1 MRDALIADLRHTR
14 RAAARAK
21 GSTAVVVL
29 SLALGTGANAV
40 IYSVLDGLLL
50 RGPAGV
56 PDQGRLVQV
65 FTGAFNG
72 MSRGS
77 SSYPDFESLR
87 AEASAFASL
96 AAFDDS
102 AHEVV
107 RLADEGHRVRI
118 AAVTSGFFPTLG
130 LSAAAGRL
138 PGSDD
143 RGSPPPAV
151 ISARLWRLLGGHADI
166 AERTISIGGR
176 EYRVAGVAPERFNGL
191 QLARV
196 TDAWIPLDGRAGGT
210 ERGDRRLSII
220 GRLHP
225 QADLAVARADAQRI
239 STSLAQRYPATNLG
253 TRSGDDQPR
262 LMTVSP
268 YSWIEPA
275 AQQRVL
281 LAGLVILGAAVLLL
295 TSAAVNAASVL
306 VSRTAARR
314 RDLAVMTALGATRAA
329 LVRQSLA
336 EGLSIALAGTALGV
350 LAAFWT
356 ARALPALF
364 SPDHAEMLDVSLDWT
379 LVGGS
384 AALACLTGVVFA
396 IAPAWQIIRTAGV
409 EALRSDAAAI
419 AERSSGLPLRPL
431 AVIGQICLSTVLLM
445 AAVLLVR
452 ALGVALDAG
461 LGADVRGVAIA
472 LIRPP
477 GDLEGDVVRSL
488 DYQARAQQ
496 LVRNMPGA
504 GSSGIVATLPLGRSA
519 SAVFRVAT
527 RPGVTE
533 AVDVDVNFVSRSY
546 FNVLRMPILEGRG
559 FEAGDGPRSKPVV
572 VVNEVLARRYFFP
585 LAMGRRLVDGTG
597 TELEIVGVV
606 RTDRHRALQ
615 QPPEPAV
622 YFPLS
627 QRAYYG
633 PLHLVVRTDS
643 DPAPLLPALEATL
656 RSAGNVQILRMTTL
670 EEHLAESL
678 TLDRVATTLVA
689 TCAVWALLLATAGV
703 YSVVGDAVRRRT
715 PEIGLRLAL
724 GADRGR
730 ILRLVLGEGLQL
742 TAAGLLAG
750 LGLSLLLQQV
760 ARSYI
765 HLLPLIDTAA
775 LLVVPGA
782 LIAIVAAAVAVPARR
797 ALRVSPTSALRAL

>member
-1 MRDALIADLRHTR
+1 M
-14 RAAARAK
+14 
-21 GSTAVVVL
+21 VVL

-40 IYSVLDGLLL
+40 IYSVLDALLF

-56 PDQGRLVQV
+56 PEQERLVQV

-102 AHEVV
+102 AHDVV

-130 LSAAAGRL
+130 LGTEMGRL
-138 PGSDD
+138 PGWDET
-143 RGSPPPAV
+143 GVPPLAV
-151 ISARLWRLLGGHADI
+151 ISARLWRLFGAPADM
-166 AERTISIGGR
+166 AGRSISIGER
-176 EYRVAGVAPERFNGL
+176 EYRIAGVAPERFNGL

-196 TDAWIPLDGRAGGT
+196 TDVWIPWDGRAGGT

-225 QADLAVARADAQRI
+225 QADLAAARADAQRI
-239 STSLAQRYPATNLG
+239 SSRLAQRYPDTNRG

-275 AQQRVL
+275 ARQRVL
-281 LAGLVILGAAVLLL
+281 LAGLVILGAALLLL

-314 RDLAVMTALGATRAA
+314 RDLAVMTALGATRTA

-336 EGLSIALAGTALGV
+336 EGLSIALAGTAFGV

-356 ARALPALF
+356 ARVLPALF
-364 SPDHAEMLDVSLDWT
+364 SPEHAEMLDVSLDWT

-409 EALRSDAAAI
+409 EALRADAAGI
-419 AERSSGLPLRPL
+419 AERFSGLPLRPL

-452 ALGVALDAG
+452 ALNVALAG
-461 LGADVRGVAIA
+461 DLGPDGPGIAIA

-477 GDLEGDVVRSL
+477 GDLEGDVIRAL
-488 DYQARAQQ
+488 DYQSRAEKI
-496 LVRNMPGA
+496 VRSIPDTGMTA
-504 GSSGIVATLPLGRSA
+504 IVATLPLGRSA
-519 SAVFRVAT
+519 TGVFQVRTAS
-527 RPGVTE
+527 GVTE
-533 AVDVDVNFVSRSY
+533 AIDADVNFVSRSY
-546 FNVLRMPILEGRG
+546 FTVFRLPIIEGRN
-559 FEAGDGPRSKPVV
+559 FEPDDGPRSKPVV

-585 LAMGRRLVDGTG
+585 LAMGQRLIDRSG
-597 TELEIVGVV
+597 TELEIIGVA
-606 RTDRHRALQ
+606 RSSRERALQ
-615 QPPEPAV
+615 QSPEPTV
-622 YFPLS
+622 YFPVA
-627 QRAYYG
+627 QRDYRG
-633 PLHLVVRTDS
+633 PLHFVVRTERDAAEQML
-643 DPAPLLPALEATL
+643 APMRAALE
-656 RSAGNVQILRMTTL
+656 SAGSVQILRMTTFDD
-670 EEHLAESL
+670 HLAEAL
-678 TLDRVATTLVA
+678 ALDRFATSLVGL
-689 TCAVWALLLATAGV
+689 CAVWAVLLATAGV
-703 YSVVGDAVRRRT
+703 YSVVGDAIRRRT
-715 PEIGLRLAL
+715 PEIGLRIAL
-724 GADRGR
+724 GADPPR
-730 ILRLVLGEGLQL
+730 ILRLVLGEGVQL

-750 LGLSLLLQQV
+750 LGLALLLQRV

-765 HLLPLIDTAA
+765 HLLPLIDTLA
-775 LLVVPGA
+775 LVLVPAA
-782 LIAIVAAAVAVPARR
+782 LIAIVAAAVAGPARR
-797 ALRVSPTSALRAL
+797 ALRVSATTALRAL